1 MKCVLLQVSGE
12 RKRNGTLGRNGIETK
27 VQLAIITAKI
37 NDRNKIKYT
46 IIRAADECVHKTG
59 VGTK

>member
-1 MKCVLLQVSGE
+1 MFYCRSVEKE
-12 RKRNGTLGRNGIETK
+12 KGTGRNGIETK
-27 VQLAIITAKI
+27 VQLAIITAKT
-37 NDRNKIKYT
+37 NAGNKIKYA